1 MDESFDREKIID
13 CMFDPITSEILA
25 KLEDGKK
32 ECSVLSQEFSMSE
45 SDILQRLDY
54 LIECEFI
61 FKTSE
66 NQKYFISANNEKL
79 SSLLENNDTFD
90 GAINGLEK
98 MDSYLNW
105 SSLISNFINCNNYY
119 PIIPKI
125 IQIVDIVEKMNLLSV
140 FGSGPIAPAT

>member
-1 MDESFDREKIID
+1 MAESFDREKIID

-61 FKTSE
+61 FKTNE
-66 NQKYFISANNEKL
+66 NQKNFISANNQKL

-105 SSLISNFINCNNYY
+105 SSFISDFPNCNNY
-119 PIIPKI
+119 
-125 IQIVDIVEKMNLLSV
+125 QSNHS
-140 FGSGPIAPAT
+140 

>member
-1 MDESFDREKIID
+1 M
-13 CMFDPITSEILA
+13 A

-32 ECSVLSQEFSMSE
+32 ECSILSEEFSMSQ

-66 NQKYFISANNEKL
+66 NEKYFISANNEKL

-98 MDSYLNW
+98 MDSYLN
-105 SSLISNFINCNNYY
+105 
-119 PIIPKI
+119 
-125 IQIVDIVEKMNLLSV
+125 
-140 FGSGPIAPAT
+140 